1 MRPLDRPSAP
11 GAGWARERGT
21 VTAETA
27 LALPAVVLV
36 LGLVLGVVEVGGA
49 QVRAVDAARAAARR
63 AARGDS
69 PGAVLAAAR
78 ALAPAGATVS
88 VGRSG
93 GSVTVTVS
101 AAVHVSLPGAP
112 AVTVR
117 ARAVA
122 DAEEPS

>member
-1 MRPLDRPSAP
+1 M
-11 GAGWARERGT
+11 
-21 VTAETA
+21 TAETA

-49 QVRAVDAARAAARR
+49 QVRAVDAARASARR

-78 ALAPAGATVS
+78 ALAPPGATVS

-93 GSVTVTVS
+93 TGVVVTVS

-112 AVTVR
+112 AVSVR

-122 DAEEPS
+122 DAEELS